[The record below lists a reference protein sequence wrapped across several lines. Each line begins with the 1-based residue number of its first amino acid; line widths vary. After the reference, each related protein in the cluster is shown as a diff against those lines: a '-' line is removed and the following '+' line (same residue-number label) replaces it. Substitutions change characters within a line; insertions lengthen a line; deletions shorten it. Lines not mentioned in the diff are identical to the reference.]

1 MATPVRMP
9 PLGQTSDE
17 LRLLAWRKEEGEAVA
32 EGEPLVV
39 IETDKATLDVEASV
53 SGTLLRILCREGET
67 VTAGTLLGWLGE
79 PGEELAEQDEPP
91 GGTEGAASLGAVP
104 APGHLPPPVSHD
116 RLLATPAARLRAKEL
131 GVDLSR
137 VNGSGPG
144 GRIERRDVEAV
155 AGDGA
160 E

>member
-1 MATPVRMP
+1 MPTPIRMP

-17 LRLLAWRKEEGEAVA
+17 LRLLAWHKVEGDEVVEGELLI
-32 EGEPLVV
+32 E

-53 SGTLLRILCREGET
+53 SGTLLRIDRREGET
-67 VTAGTLLGWLGE
+67 VEAGTVLGWLGE
-79 PGEELAEQDEPP
+79 PGEQIVVPDEP
-91 GGTEGAASLGAVP
+91 AVEAPPLP
-104 APGHLPPPVSHD
+104 ALPPELRPVVVGQD
-116 RLLATPAARLRAKEL
+116 RVVATPAARILAREL

-137 VNGSGPG
+137 VTGSGPD

-155 AGDGA
+155 AGDGV